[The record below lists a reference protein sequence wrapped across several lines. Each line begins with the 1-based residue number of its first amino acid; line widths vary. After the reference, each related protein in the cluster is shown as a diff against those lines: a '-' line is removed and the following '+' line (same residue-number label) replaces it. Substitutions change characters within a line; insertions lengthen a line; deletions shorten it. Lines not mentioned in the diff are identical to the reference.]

1 MSVRRNWLDRIEEP
15 RSIWMK
21 EHADASTGTRRHAGR
36 LRRVLTSR
44 RRDSKRSLRC
54 SCSACSRET
63 RSPAV
68 ASVLPCIIL
77 RDRAFTL
84 GAPNDPP
91 VKPVE
96 GERLPSA
103 RPLAPPRLVFAV
115 HAGLLPPPPMLPP
128 VREDAIHTSPGVTP
142 LAGRP
147 ARRADPPTLGSRKS
161 RPRRGGEESLRSDDC
176 ETAFAVGTRP
186 VWSR

>member
-21 EHADASTGTRRHAGR
+21 EHADASAGTRRHAGR

-103 RPLAPPRLVFAV
+103 RPLAPPVPS
-115 HAGLLPPPPMLPP
+115 PPPASQKAPLTRASVSRPGAGPALPRTRAP
-128 VREDAIHTSPGVTP
+128 PGSRG
-142 LAGRP
+142 ARRP
-147 ARRADPPTLGSRKS
+147 ASPRARRTCSAELERAAS
-161 RPRRGGEESLRSDDC
+161 
-176 ETAFAVGTRP
+176 
-186 VWSR
+186 